1 MNAFRPFRL
10 AEPGPPVV
18 HDEPAR
24 AAAGRSTNPPQT
36 TQRRAKRLLPCQGGV
51 AR

>member
-1 MNAFRPFRL
+1 MKAFRPFRL

-24 AAAGRSTNPPQT
+24 AAAGRSTKPLQT
-36 TQRRAKRLLPCQGGV
+36 TQRRAKRPLPCQEGV